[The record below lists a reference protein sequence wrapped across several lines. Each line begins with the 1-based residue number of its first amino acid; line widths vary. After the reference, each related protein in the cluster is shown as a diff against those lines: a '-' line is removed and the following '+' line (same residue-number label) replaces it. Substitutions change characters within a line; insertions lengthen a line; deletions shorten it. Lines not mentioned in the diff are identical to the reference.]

1 MLAVN
6 EKTQKVSNE
15 DLCPYT
21 NAVQLKVHIL
31 GQISVDKNH
40 LLPLFISKVSAGFPS
55 PADDYLEQRISLDSI
70 ILTNPTASFIVQAQG
85 NSMIGAGILDKSY
98 LVVDRSLEPRHDDI
112 VIVSINSEHTVK
124 RLKKM
129 PNGKVLLC
137 PENPDFPVIELK
149 EELENILWGVVI
161 CIMNPLRK
169 R

>member
-1 MLAVN
+1 MQVIN
-6 EKTQKVSNE
+6 NCPEK
-15 DLCPYT
+15 
-21 NAVQLKVHIL
+21 NAINLKIKIL
-31 GQISVDKNH
+31 GAISADKMH
-40 LLPLFISKVSAGFPS
+40 LLPMYISKVSAGFPS
-55 PADDYLEQRISLDSI
+55 PADDYIEKRISLDNI

-85 NSMIGAGILDKSY
+85 HSMIGAGIIDKSY
-98 LVVDRSLEPRHDDI
+98 LVVDRSIEPRHDDI

-129 PNGKVLLC
+129 PDGKILLC

-161 CIMNPLRK
+161 CIMNPLR